1 MNKAQLVSTINEL
14 ALRHDLPLVTTRPK
28 KSVLETVLKEYMDV
42 DKGNIMDDMDDETI
56 YIMPEEPIEKDRLMQ
71 ILVGTLVLLTVVY
84 TTFYFFGG

>member
-42 DKGNIMDDMDDETI
+42 DKANLLDA
-56 YIMPEEPIEKDRLMQ
+56 MPEEYILPEPPIEKDRLWEALGV
-71 ILVGTLVLLTVVY
+71 IAIVLFLV
-84 TTFYFFGG
+84 FGMIYWLS

>member
-42 DKGNIMDDMDDETI
+42 DKGNVMDDMLDDETC
-56 YIMPEEPIEKDRLMQ
+56 
-71 ILVGTLVLLTVVY
+71 LLY
-84 TTFYFFGG
+84 TSPSPRDS